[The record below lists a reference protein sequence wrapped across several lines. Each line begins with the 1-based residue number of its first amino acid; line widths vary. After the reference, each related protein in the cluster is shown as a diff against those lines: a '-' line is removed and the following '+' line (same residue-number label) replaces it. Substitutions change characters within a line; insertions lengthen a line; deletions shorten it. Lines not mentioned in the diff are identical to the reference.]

1 MEREKNMNLKKI
13 IKKLILSYKNSSD
26 DYINHLRNIGVSIG
40 ENVHIFCPAV
50 TNIDTN
56 NPHLL
61 TIGNNVKITGPT
73 TILTHDYSTSVL
85 NVMDRNIYG
94 KQKETII
101 GNNVFIG
108 WGATILGGA
117 IIGDNTIIGASAVVS
132 GRLEPNSVYAGN
144 PAKRILSIEDYREK
158 IKRKQ
163 LDDAYHIYVKYLERF
178 KNKPNINIFHEY
190 FYIFE
195 DKYEK
200 LPNIFKSKLKEER
213 ITEEEFGLNKSEFN
227 TYDNFIKYCEDR
239 YKNEKN

>member
-1 MEREKNMNLKKI
+1 M
-13 IKKLILSYKNSSD
+13 
-26 DYINHLRNIGVSIG
+26 
-40 ENVHIFCPAV
+40 
-50 TNIDTN
+50 
-56 NPHLL
+56 
-61 TIGNNVKITGPT
+61 
-73 TILTHDYSTSVL
+73 
-85 NVMDRNIYG
+85 
-94 KQKETII
+94 
-101 GNNVFIG
+101 
-108 WGATILGGA
+108 GGA
-117 IIGDNTIIGASAVVS
+117 IIGDNTIIGASTVVS

-200 LPNIFKSKLKEER
+200 LSNIFKAKLKEER

>member
-1 MEREKNMNLKKI
+1 MIFKKI
-13 IKKLILSYKNSSD
+13 LKKLIFSYKNSSN
-26 DYINHLRNIGVSIG
+26 DYISHLRNIGVSIG
-40 ENVHIFCPAV
+40 ENVHIFCPTE

-85 NVMDRNIYG
+85 NVIDRKIYG

-144 PAKRILSIEDYREK
+144 PARRVLSIEDYREK

-163 LDDAYHIYVKYLERF
+163 LDDAYCIYIKYLERF
-178 KNKPNINIFHEY
+178 KNRPDVNIFHEY

-195 DKYEK
+195 NKYEK
-200 LPNIFKSKLKEER
+200 LSNIFKSKLKEEQ
-213 ITEEEFGLNKSEFN
+213 ITEEEFELNKPEFK